1 LSYSEPLTP
10 DHILDGHRAL
20 VVEDDPDNRDSMCHL
35 LRRLG
40 YVVGCASS
48 VAEAIAMLADSP
60 DSVILD
66 LRLPDGSGL
75 AVLRHIRDLQLPVD
89 VAVVSGATDDDML
102 AEAALMRPD
111 ALFTKPADLTEVA
124 AWLRATRAR
133 RLTAAAAGTVGRPD
147 SGSDAFAPG
156 RVN

>member
-1 LSYSEPLTP
+1 
-10 DHILDGHRAL
+10 
-20 VVEDDPDNRDSMCHL
+20 
-35 LRRLG
+35 
-40 YVVGCASS
+40 
-48 VAEAIAMLADSP
+48 MLADSP

-111 ALFTKPADLTEVA
+111 ALFTKPADLTEVV